1 MLKIDVCLCRLAE
14 QDAAATSGRE
24 AEEDL
29 GKAAA
34 RSPYQAPGGRW
45 SKFRSYSV
53 WQACASSPYMHYN
66 IVVYEPEDGMQL
78 RSNAGMVSN
87 ILMAGFCAEDVHDL
101 GLRLQIFLQTLA
113 RGAQIHIW
121 KTGEN

>member
-1 MLKIDVCLCRLAE
+1 MEQIQELLCLAGMCKQPIHAL
-14 QDAAATSGRE
+14 QY
-24 AEEDL
+24 L
-29 GKAAA
+29 
-34 RSPYQAPGGRW
+34 
-45 SKFRSYSV
+45 
-53 WQACASSPYMHYN
+53 
-66 IVVYEPEDGMQL
+66 VYEPEDGMQL
-78 RSNAGMVSN
+78 RSNAEMVSN